1 MEVSLSAPYT
11 IKKLPHV
18 EDSAV
23 RFGISEVQEARFAY
37 QALECED
44 TGFSYHRVKPG
55 RRQAFA
61 HKHDQAEEVYV
72 VLAGAGR
79 VKLDDDIVSVEELDA
94 LRVAPGVI
102 RQFEAGPDGME
113 LLAFGARHAGD
124 GEIIPDWWSE

>member
-1 MEVSLSAPYT
+1 MEVELPAQYT
-11 IKKLPHV
+11 LKKLPDID
-18 EDSAV
+18 DSAV
-23 RFGISEVQEARFAY
+23 RFGIAEVQEARFAN

-61 HKHDQAEEVYV
+61 HKHDRAEEVYV

-79 VKLDDDIVSVEELDA
+79 VKLDDEVVGIQKLDA
-94 LRVAPGVI
+94 IRVAPGVI

-113 LLAFGARHAGD
+113 MLAFGARHEGD
-124 GEIIPDWWSE
+124 GEIIQDWWTE